1 MKKIISL
8 LGIFAIISTLFTV
21 PSFAEEYLDRSD
33 WTYKVNSEIS
43 WAFID
48 KAFDGKT
55 DTFWHTKYT
64 AEGSTITSK
73 DEVPHTIEITLPKV
87 EVISGFAYL
96 PRQDNATGRW
106 EEIEIYA
113 SESGAD
119 KGTLVKKAS
128 FDYQDTK
135 LQTVS
140 FGKNVKAKKVTI
152 VITKAAG
159 GFGSCAEFN
168 LIGTASGAANDA
180 ANTGNTENTAP
191 VTLDKSNW
199 TIKASSE
206 ISWGFVD
213 EAIDGDAKTYWHT
226 MYTAEGSTIT
236 SKAELPHILEITLPA
251 LESISGMNYLPRQDG
266 QSGRW
271 LEIEIYASET
281 GADKGALVKK
291 ATFEQT
297 NQDLQ
302 TVDFG
307 KTVKAKKVTIV
318 VTKSA
323 GGHGT
328 CAEIDFYKNGTA
340 SSAPTETT
348 VKTLDKSEWTIKAN
362 SEISWGLAD
371 FAIDGNEK
379 NTWHTNYK
387 AEGSTI
393 ISKDEGPHTLE
404 ITFPRVEEITAMK
417 YLPRQDGQS
426 GRWLVAEIYASE
438 SGADKGTLI
447 KNETFVQTDSVWKT
461 ISFGKTVKAKKI
473 TIVITKSAAGFGT
486 CSEIDFICEETSGN
500 TETES
505 NPYPEKFDTSL
516 WKITAS
522 SEKNWG
528 PIEKAFD
535 GNFDTYWHTY
545 YDEADGKITGHA
557 MPPYDVDIVLP
568 ELTVITGFAVTPRKD
583 QTAGKIK
590 AYRLYASREDDG
602 ELTLLM
608 EGELLGALATEKM
621 EFECGIEVRRIRFE
635 VLEGQGGY
643 ATMAEL
649 EFFPAKPDTQI
660 VPFAD
665 LEKTMNENKIHR
677 IDPNSIKMTND
688 LPTWANTKIGAVSD
702 GDPGSHWQTE
712 EIISREPVIIGADLG
727 EVRTVSSISI
737 APRQSADF
745 HGYWLKFNIWASVD
759 GNEYT
764 PVAENYS
771 FPKRTMDEKFI
782 ELEESVTARYFEFE
796 VLEYSSY
803 RVSCAEISF
812 WQTYEDKTKSGDS
825 GKFTLKV
832 GSNEIKVENGS
843 DSHVKTID
851 VAPYITSAGSTLIP
865 LRGLLEEMGCEI
877 IWDGDTQ
884 TITLKKGLLE
894 IKLQIQNKLVYVEDP
909 IYGHTMDTLTSAP
922 RIKDSRTFIPVR
934 FVSEMLGYNVA
945 WDGATQTITI
955 TK

>member
-8 LGIFAIISTLFTV
+8 LGILAIIFTLFTV

-119 KGTLVKKAS
+119 KGTLIKKAS

-152 VITKAAG
+152 VITKAAAS
-159 GFGSCAEFN
+159 FGSCAEFN
-168 LIGTASGAANDA
+168 LIGTASGVANGTVDE
-180 ANTGNTENTAP
+180 GKTENTAT

-206 ISWGFVD
+206 ISWGFAD

-226 MYTAEGSTIT
+226 MYT
-236 SKAELPHILEITLPA
+236 
-251 LESISGMNYLPRQDG
+251 
-266 QSGRW
+266 
-271 LEIEIYASET
+271 
-281 GADKGALVKK
+281 
-291 ATFEQT
+291 
-297 NQDLQ
+297 
-302 TVDFG
+302 
-307 KTVKAKKVTIV
+307 
-318 VTKSA
+318 
-323 GGHGT
+323 
-328 CAEIDFYKNGTA
+328 
-340 SSAPTETT
+340 
-348 VKTLDKSEWTIKAN
+348 
-362 SEISWGLAD
+362 
-371 FAIDGNEK
+371 
-379 NTWHTNYK
+379 

-590 AYRLYASREDDG
+590 AYRLYASREDEG

-608 EGELLGALATEKM
+608 EGELLGALATEKI
-621 EFECGIEVRRIRFE
+621 EFECGIEVKRIRFE

-649 EFFPAKPDTQI
+649 EFFPAKPETQI

-688 LPTWANTKIGAVSD
+688 LPTWANTRIGAVSD

-745 HGYWLKFNIWASVD
+745 HGYWLKFNIWASED
-759 GNEYT
+759 GNEYV
-764 PVAENYS
+764 PVVENYS
-771 FPKRTMDEKFI
+771 FPKRNMDEKFI
-782 ELEESVTARYFEFE
+782 TFEESVTARYFEFE

-909 IYGHTMDTLTSAP
+909 IYGHTMYTLTSAP